1 MEKDIDTLPDKPKGD
16 IDALPDKSKKDIDT
30 LPELICEEYSL
41 KHNDPS
47 LLSPLTMAFIGDTVF
62 DLIVRTR
69 VIECGNAPVRK
80 LHHTASSL
88 VNAGTQAA
96 IAKEIMPLF
105 TEEEMHIFK
114 RGRNA
119 KSYTAAKNADI
130 TDYRIAT
137 GLEALLGWLYLNGR
151 MPRIYELILPVLPE
165 HEVRRV

>member
-1 MEKDIDTLPDKPKGD
+1 MEKDINDLPK
-16 IDALPDKSKKDIDT
+16 I
-30 LPELICEEYSL
+30 ICEEYSF
-41 KHNDPS
+41 KYHDPS
-47 LLSPLTMAFIGDTVF
+47 SLSPLTMAFIGDTIF

-88 VNAGTQAA
+88 VNAGTQSE
-96 IAKEIMPLF
+96 IAKELIPLF
-105 TEEEMHIFK
+105 TEEEMHVFK

-130 TDYRIAT
+130 ADYRIAT

-151 MPRIYELILPVLPE
+151 MERIYELILPVLPKY
-165 HEVRRV
+165 EVRF